1 MTWPCIEFTKTVGW
15 RARDRQDDEL
25 VSYAALVDWA
35 AREGVVDAATAARLA
50 RRAKREPDEAARVL
64 EHARTLRG
72 AIYRIL
78 VSVGED
84 SAPAAEDLETLSAHA
99 SAALAAR
106 RLVRSGASGYAWE
119 WPADAAALERVLWPV
134 AESAAS
140 LLTSR
145 LVHRV
150 RRCADDECGWLFVDE
165 SRNGSRRWCSMEGC
179 GTRAKVARYRQR
191 QRR

>member
-1 MTWPCIEFTKTVGW
+1 MGWPCIEFTKTVGW
-15 RARDRQDDEL
+15 RPRDRSDDEL

-35 AREGVVDAATAARLA
+35 ARAGLLDDAAASRLA
-50 RRAKREPDEAARVL
+50 RNAKREPAEAARVL
-64 EHARTLRG
+64 EQARALRG

-78 VSVGED
+78 VGVGEGR
-84 SAPAAEDLETLSAHA
+84 PPTAEDLDTLSAHA

-106 RLVRSGASGYAWE
+106 RLESAPEGGYAWA
-119 WPADAAALERVLWPV
+119 WPRDATSLDRVLWPI

-140 LLTSR
+140 LLTSP

-165 SRNGSRRWCSMEGC
+165 SRNRSRRWCSMEGC
-179 GTRAKVARYRQR
+179 GTRAKVRRYRQR
-191 QRR
+191 QRG